1 MKVYVPMT
9 WPTCSDQQ
17 MPQNEGANCQ
27 ADGQEPTPSA
37 DVTIRTVNLYG
48 LSAASEIQTGKE
60 NLKRK
65 RKTVLYCYSD
75 GRGQELYRVI
85 ITSSSFIFQLIRRS
99 QSRYFVAHRNWL
111 QCSSSGG
118 AAL

>member
-1 MKVYVPMT
+1 MHQRLGPHARISKWINY
-9 WPTCSDQQ
+9 
-17 MPQNEGANCQ
+17 EGANCQ

-65 RKTVLYCYSD
+65 QQMR
-75 GRGQELYRVI
+75 
-85 ITSSSFIFQLIRRS
+85 
-99 QSRYFVAHRNWL
+99 W
-111 QCSSSGG
+111 
-118 AAL
+118 